1 MFKFK
6 KNFSIGKTQVG
17 VNSKA
22 FIVAEISAN
31 HDQKIDKALRLVREA
46 KKAGANAIKLQ
57 TFKPES
63 LTIKTDTQDLKPSKT
78 PWSKY
83 KSRYELFKKA
93 SLPWEWHKKIYN
105 EARKNKLEIFS
116 SPFDLDAVKFLKKIN
131 SVAYKIASPE
141 ITDTNLI
148 NSAAK
153 TKKPII
159 ISIGAA
165 KINDIKKVIKIVK
178 LNKNSK
184 LILLKCIAEYPAD
197 PKELNLKTIPY
208 MRKKFKCLIGFS
220 DHTLGIG
227 ASIAATSLG
236 ACVIEKHLKLENDNT
251 SVDSFFSVTP
261 SQFKKMVE
269 EIRNAENSIGKVSFD
284 LGKNQK
290 IILESRRSLY
300 ASKNIK
306 KGERFTNSNVRS
318 VRPGNG
324 LHPEF
329 LKKIIKKKSAKN
341 ILKGSPLKLK
351 YIKFK

>member
-17 VNSKA
+17 VNSKV

-63 LTIKTDTQDLKPSKT
+63 LTIKTDRQDLKPSKT

-105 EARKNKLEIFS
+105 EAKKNKLEIFS

-197 PKELNLKTIPY
+197 PKDLNLKTIPY

-236 ACVIEKHLKLENDNT
+236 ACVIEKHLKLERDNT
-251 SVDSFFSVTP
+251 SIDSFFSITP
-261 SQFKKMVE
+261 SQFKKMVK
-269 EIRNAENSIGKVSFD
+269 EIRDAENSIGKVSFS

-306 KGERFTNSNVRS
+306 AGEKFTNSNVRS

>member
-1 MFKFK
+1 LFKFK

-31 HDQKIDKALRLVREA
+31 HDQKLDKALRLVREA

-63 LTIKTDTQDLKPSKT
+63 LTIKTDGQDLKPSKT

-105 EARKNKLEIFS
+105 EAKKNKLEIFS

-165 KINDIKKVIKIVK
+165 KINDIKKVVKIVK

-197 PKELNLKTIPY
+197 PKDLNLKTIPY

-220 DHTLGIG
+220 DHTLGMG

-251 SVDSFFSVTP
+251 SIDSFFSITP
-261 SQFKKMVE
+261 SQFKKMVK
-269 EIRNAENSIGKVSFD
+269 EIRNAENSIGKVSFS

-306 KGERFTNSNVRS
+306 KGEKFTNSNVKS

>member
-1 MFKFK
+1 LFKFK

-63 LTIKTDTQDLKPSKT
+63 LTIKTDRQDLKPSKT

-105 EARKNKLEIFS
+105 EAKKNKLEIFS

-165 KINDIKKVIKIVK
+165 KINDIKKVIKILK

-184 LILLKCIAEYPAD
+184 LILLKCIADYPAD
-197 PKELNLKTIPY
+197 PKDLNLKTIPY

-236 ACVIEKHLKLENDNT
+236 ACVIEKHLKLEHDNT
-251 SVDSFFSVTP
+251 SIDSFFSVTP
-261 SQFKKMVE
+261 SQFKKMVK
-269 EIRNAENSIGKVSFD
+269 EIRDAENSIGKVSFS

-306 KGERFTNSNVRS
+306 AGEKFTNSNVRS

>member
-17 VNSKA
+17 VTSKA

-31 HDQKIDKALRLVREA
+31 HDQKINKALKLIREA

-57 TFKPES
+57 TFKPDS
-63 LTIKTDTQDLKPSKT
+63 LTIKTNRQDLRSLKT

-105 EARKNKLEIFS
+105 EAKKNKLEIFS
-116 SPFDLDAVKFLKKIN
+116 SPFDLNAVKFLKKLN

-153 TKKPII
+153 TKKPLI

-165 KINDIKKVIKIVK
+165 KINDIKKVITIAKS
-178 LNKNSK
+178 NKNSK

-197 PKELNLKTIPY
+197 PKDLNLKTIPY
-208 MRKKFKCLIGFS
+208 MKKKFKCLVGFS

-251 SVDSFFSVTP
+251 SIDSFFSITP
-261 SQFKKMVE
+261 SEFKKMVT
-269 EIRNAENSIGKVSFD
+269 EIRNAEKSIGKISFS
-284 LGKNQK
+284 LGKSQK
-290 IILESRRSLY
+290 TILKTRRSLY

-306 KGERFTNSNVRS
+306 KGERFTNLNIRS
-318 VRPGNG
+318 VRPSNG

-329 LKKIIKKKSAKN
+329 LKKILKKKSTKN

-351 YIKFK
+351 YVKFK

>member
-17 VNSKA
+17 INSKA

-63 LTIKTDTQDLKPSKT
+63 LTIKTDEQDLKPSKT

-116 SPFDLDAVKFLKKIN
+116 SPFDIDAVKFLKKIN

-159 ISIGAA
+159 ISTGAA
-165 KINDIKKVIKIVK
+165 KISDIKKVIKILK

-197 PKELNLKTIPY
+197 PKDLNLKTIAY

-227 ASIAATSLG
+227 ASIAATTLG

-251 SVDSFFSVTP
+251 SIDSFFSVTP
-261 SQFKKMVE
+261 SQFKKMVK
-269 EIRNAENSIGKVSFD
+269 EIRDAENSIGRVSFS

-306 KGERFTNSNVRS
+306 KGEKFTNSNVRS
-318 VRPGNG
+318 VRPGYG